1 MVYFYYDLS
10 KMTVSDAKA
19 QLVSDTSSIP
29 STPQRPL
36 FILLEQVNMFDD
48 ERVPKLSSM
57 EYSFENI
64 EKIFEMLE
72 HPERAWE
79 IYYRGASF
87 IGSDP
92 VARIASKAKKPSQRE
107 EYPEVWETLS
117 IAVYNSNEDTQSK
130 LLLKGT
136 VFSDFVDSIPPFTQ
150 FQKHK
155 NGVFNAKFD
164 NEMDIDKSSV
174 NDLYKEYWKK
184 IRDTREERIRFCF
197 NKQLID
203 PMLNEEQR
211 KAIGSVPCAI
221 YALKLLHVE
230 EAVIREL
237 YRQHVCYGNVIK
249 TRDLRMVLN
258 SFKYRLIIHKVSI
271 GRNGNITISNDH
283 YPKKNIENANWKVV
297 SLDFF
302 KGHLFAH
309 EEIPFVNK
317 KGNTIYVP
325 FLRVL
330 NDAFEA
336 KLLKPMNS
344 YEFAKAAKD
353 RGFMVNYK
361 QSSEELLAGIENE
374 YVFDEDI
381 RSFRCFN
388 KKSPD
393 PIVFADFEC
402 STDEKYHRPYCIS
415 FTDYEEVYHEGDTEA
430 TYEPK
435 GISHYWGEDCGE
447 RFLKRLQ
454 HIFCCKAGHWQF
466 PVCAVYFHNLRYDF
480 TFLLRYLRDID
491 LVKKGDKLY
500 SAKGKFGRGKTKIYI
515 EFRDTLPLLQMSLR
529 NAGNAF
535 LDEETKKT
543 IRKEVFPYELY
554 TYEFFK
560 NFPNEWVSVEHAKNF
575 FNEEKY
581 EEFILNLKKSL
592 PFIPECKEGK
602 IEYKS
607 NLYLQSEDENTF
619 IAEFNY
625 KEYAHFY
632 CDQDVR
638 VLEAVMDRFDS
649 LMVGKN
655 VEGIN
660 GNPPFGTK
668 YSPFKYLTISS
679 LAYDFCLKSCVV
691 EWKQE
696 KDEKGEPVFIENR
709 NGKRPSMKWL
719 PKYDNDEFYMSSGLL
734 RYIGHQTI
742 RGGRVMTRD
751 NEKFHYIMDEN
762 NKDSILVDYDGVS
775 LYPSAISRL
784 WMTAGKP
791 KFIKGH
797 YSEKDFMEK
806 FTHPDAEEG
815 DFKQYNDGWIH
826 VYSIM
831 CWKDRHF
838 PLLCVKDEKT
848 KLNEYQNFHG
858 AVDTWVNAIDLF
870 NMIEF
875 QNATFYWDAAVVW
888 EGKRYY
894 DCRKMIT
901 ELFEFRAKNK
911 THPIQLNTKLM
922 MNSIYGKSALK
933 PTNYREEIIESTTW
947 RKLGQEENVK
957 WEKVNNW
964 REVFNANAYRIKDFT
979 YLDKDHI
986 AVKFHELDTSAN
998 YVQFGSNVLA
1008 MARRIIGRVMALAED
1023 MEELHPECAPG
1034 LFYTDTDSMH
1044 IRKDLLKYTEDAYM
1058 EKYGQPICGKALC
1071 QFHIDFDPCKNYK
1084 KDENVL
1090 GAVESWF
1097 IMKKM
1102 YADKLLGDQG
1112 SIGYHQRMKGVPS
1125 DLVHWEHYARIY
1137 NDEFVEFDL
1146 LENGHVSFFYEDGMV
1161 GSRRKMTRQIATK
1174 AAREELQEDLNT
1186 VNNFVKAL
1194 EQFEKEE
1201 QPEKKRKID
1210 EDEDDNTVEMLPSEQ
1225 EWEDFDEDTIV
1236 DIE

>member
-1 MVYFYYDLS
+1 MS
-10 KMTVSDAKA
+10 VSEAKA
-19 QLVSDTSSIP
+19 KLISDTSSIP
-29 STPQRPL
+29 NTPQRPL

-48 ERVPKLSSM
+48 ERTPKLSSI
-57 EYSFENI
+57 EYSYENI
-64 EKIFEMLE
+64 ENLFDILE
-72 HPERAWE
+72 HPEQAWE
-79 IYYRGASF
+79 IYNKGTST

-92 VARIASKAKKPSQRE
+92 VAKIASKNKKPSERE
-107 EYPEVWETLS
+107 EYPDIWETLS

-136 VFSDFVDSIPPFTQ
+136 VFSDFVENIPPFTQ
-150 FQKHK
+150 FQRHK
-155 NGVFNAKFD
+155 NGVFNAKFS
-164 NEMDIDKSSV
+164 NEMDMNLNGV
-174 NDLYKEYWKK
+174 NPLYKSYWKQ
-184 IRDTREERIRFCF
+184 IVFNREERINFCF
-197 NKQLID
+197 KKQLID

-211 KAIGSVPCAI
+211 KAIGCVPCAI
-221 YALKLLHVE
+221 YALKQLNVE

-237 YRQHVCYGNVIK
+237 YRNHICYGNVIK
-249 TRDLRMVLN
+249 TRDFRAVLN
-258 SFKYRLIIHKVSI
+258 SFKYRLIIYKISVNRNHKLTI
-271 GRNGNITISNDH
+271 TNDQYPRRNKDNYDWN
-283 YPKKNIENANWKVV
+283 VV
-297 SLDFF
+297 ALDYY
-302 KGHLFAH
+302 KGHLMAH
-309 EEIPFVNK
+309 EEVVVYDEEK
-317 KGNTIYVP
+317 DKTKYVP
-325 FLRVL
+325 FLRIL
-330 NDAFEA
+330 EDAFEA

-344 YEFAKAAKD
+344 YEFVKAAKN
-353 RGFMVNYK
+353 RGFMTNYK
-361 QSSEELLAGIENE
+361 QSSEELLADIEDE
-374 YVFDEDI
+374 HVFDDDLE
-381 RSFRCFN
+381 SFRGFN
-388 KKSPD
+388 KQLPSE
-393 PIVFADFEC
+393 PIFADFEC

-415 FTDYEEVYHEGDTEA
+415 FTDYEEIGDDTRK
-430 TYEPK
+430 TKRYRYT
-435 GISHYWGEDCGE
+435 GISHYWGEYCGE
-447 RFLKRLQ
+447 YFLKHLQ
-454 HIFCCKAGHWQF
+454 EVFCYQVCHWEI
-466 PVCAVYFHNLRYDF
+466 PVCTVYFHNLRYDF
-480 TFLLRYLRDID
+480 TFLIKYLRDIK
-491 LVKKGDKLY
+491 LVKKGNKLY
-500 SAKGKFGRGKTKIYI
+500 SATGKFGKGENKICI
-515 EFRDTLPLLQMSLR
+515 EFRDTLPLLQMSLKS
-529 NAGNAF
+529 AGNAF

-554 TYEFFK
+554 TYELFE
-560 NFPNEWVSVEHAKNF
+560 NFSNGWIPVEYAKSF

-581 EEFILNLKKSL
+581 KEFLLNLKKSL
-592 PFIPECKEGK
+592 PFIPEYKEGK

-607 NLYLQSEDENTF
+607 NLYVQREEEGTL

-625 KEYAHFY
+625 KEYAFFY

-638 VLEAVMDRFDS
+638 VLRAVMNKFDC
-649 LMVGKN
+649 LMSGKN
-655 VEGIN
+655 IEGIN
-660 GNPPFGTK
+660 GTPPFGQT
-668 YSPFKYLTISS
+668 YSPYKYLTISS
-679 LAYDFCLKSCVV
+679 LAYDFCLKSCVM
-691 EWKQE
+691 EWRQE
-696 KDEKGEPVFIENR
+696 KDENGELVFIENSR
-709 NGKRPSMKWL
+709 GRRPSMKWL
-719 PKYDNDEFYMSSGLL
+719 PKYENDEFFMSKGLL

-762 NKDSILVDYDGVS
+762 NKNSILVDYDGVS

-791 KFIKGH
+791 KFIKGQ

-933 PTNYREEIIESTTW
+933 PTNYVEKIIDCTRW
-947 RKLGQEENVK
+947 KKLGEDENKK
-957 WEKVNNW
+957 WEKVDNW
-964 REVFNANAYRIKDFT
+964 RNKFNANAYKIKEFT
-979 YLDKDHI
+979 YLDKEHI
-986 AVKFHELDTSAN
+986 AVKYHELDTSAN

-1058 EKYGQPICGKALC
+1058 EKYGQSICGKALC

-1084 KDENVL
+1084 EGENVL

-1102 YADKLLGDQG
+1102 YADKLLGSQG

-1194 EQFEKEE
+1194 EQLEKEE
-1201 QPEKKRKID
+1201 QPAKKRKVD
-1210 EDEDDNTVEMLPSEQ
+1210 EDEDDNTIEMLPSEQ
-1225 EWEDFDEDTIV
+1225 EWEDFDENAIV

>member
-1 MVYFYYDLS
+1 MS
-10 KMTVSDAKA
+10 IGEAKTR
-19 QLVSDTSSIP
+19 LISDTSSIP

-36 FILLEQVNMFDD
+36 FILLEQVNMFD
-48 ERVPKLSSM
+48 EEEVPKLTSI
-57 EYSFENI
+57 EYSYENI

-92 VARIASKAKKPSQRE
+92 VARIASEAKKPSQRE
-107 EYPEVWETLS
+107 EYPEVWETRS
-117 IAVYNSNEDTQSK
+117 IAVYNSNEDMQSK

-136 VFSDFVDSIPPFTQ
+136 VFSDFVANIPPFTQ
-150 FQKHK
+150 YQKHK

-164 NEMDIDKSSV
+164 NEMDIDNSSID
-174 NDLYKEYWKK
+174 DLYKEYWKK
-184 IRDTREERIRFCF
+184 IRDVREERIRFCF
-197 NKQLID
+197 NKQLVD
-203 PMLNEEQR
+203 PILNDEQR

-221 YALKLLHVE
+221 YALKLLHIE

-237 YRQHVCYGNVIK
+237 FRQHVCYGNVIK
-249 TRDLRMVLN
+249 TKDLRMVLN
-258 SFKYRLIIHKVSI
+258 SFKYRLIIYKISI
-271 GRNGNITISNDH
+271 NRNGKVTITNNQ
-283 YPKKNIENANWKVV
+283 YPKRNNENADWKVV

-317 KGNTIYVP
+317 KGNTVYVP

-361 QSSEELLAGIENE
+361 QSSKELLAGIENE
-374 YVFDEDI
+374 YVFDEDV
-381 RSFRCFN
+381 RPFKCFN
-388 KKSPD
+388 KKSPE
-393 PIVFADFEC
+393 PVIFADFEC

-415 FTDYEEVYHEGDTEA
+415 FTDYEEVYAEGESDA
-430 TYEPK
+430 SYEPK
-435 GISHYWGEDCGE
+435 GISHFWGEDCGE

-454 HIFCCKAGHWQF
+454 QIFCNKAGHWQF

-480 TFLLRYLRDID
+480 TFLLKYLRDID

-543 IRKEVFPYELY
+543 IKKEAFPYELY
-554 TYEFFK
+554 TYQFFDTHPSGWCTFEEFRAGF
-560 NFPNEWVSVEHAKNF
+560 NNEGLLKE
-575 FNEEKY
+575 FNE
-581 EEFILNLKKSL
+581 NCSSL
-592 PFIPECKEGK
+592 P
-602 IEYKS
+602 
-607 NLYLQSEDENTF
+607 EN
-619 IAEFNY
+619 IADPLADRVYY
-625 KEYAHFY
+625 KEYAYFY

-696 KDEKGEPVFIENR
+696 KDENGEPLFIENR

-719 PKYDNDEFYMSSGLL
+719 PKYDNDEFFMSSGLL

-751 NEKFHYIMDEN
+751 NDKFHYIMDEN

-775 LYPSAISRL
+775 LYPSAISKL

-791 KFIKGH
+791 KFIKGQ
-797 YSEKDFMEK
+797 YTEKDFIEK

-875 QNATFYWDAAVVW
+875 QDATFYWDAAVVW

-947 RKLGQEENVK
+947 RKLGEEENVK

-964 REVFNANAYRIKDFT
+964 REIFNANAYRIKDFT

-1044 IRKDLLKYTEDAYM
+1044 IRKDLLKYTEEAYK

-1071 QFHIDFDPCKNYK
+1071 QFHVDFDPCKNYK
-1084 KDENVL
+1084 KGEEVL
-1090 GAVESWF
+1090 GAIESWF

-1102 YADKLLGDQG
+1102 YADKLLGSQG

-1174 AAREELQEDLNT
+1174 TAREELQEDLNT

-1194 EQFEKEE
+1194 EQLEN
-1201 QPEKKRKID
+1201 PTKKRKID
-1210 EDEDDNTVEMLPSEQ
+1210 EDEDDNTVELLPSEQ
-1225 EWEDFDEDTIV
+1225 EWETFDEDVIV